1 MCLVENGGKEAQ
13 QVAEVICIP
22 KTIPEHTGHQIRSI
36 RVCAYCRVSTDDDG
50 QYHSY
55 DAQMEYY
62 KGLIQKN
69 PDWEFCGIYADEGIS
84 GTSRWGREDF
94 QRMLDVSY
102 RITRTNGNQ
111 RTLINP

>member
-50 QYHSY
+50 QYPSFFALLQHPLEVLPPPSAGSAY
-55 DAQMEYY
+55 A
-62 KGLIQKN
+62 LVRIN
-69 PDWEFCGIYADEGIS
+69 SAEFPVRI
-84 GTSRWGREDF
+84 F
-94 QRMLDVSY
+94 LD
-102 RITRTNGNQ
+102 
-111 RTLINP
+111 